1 MCLESPDLRAPRDS
15 LASQEEME
23 TQVLMASL
31 DVQVDQDHRED
42 LVMLVHQEQGEIVDS
57 QESQVL

>member
-1 MCLESPDLRAPRDS
+1 
-15 LASQEEME
+15 ME